1 MSLGI
6 ALTLFKSVGRF
17 VGGWKSGNLVDKKL
31 AGLEEG
37 NRLSLEDW
45 DDADEVHPSC
55 ITVDEVECCC
65 CCCQGAPPIRETSL
79 IPNYR

>member
-6 ALTLFKSVGRF
+6 SLTLFKSVGRF
-17 VGGWKSGNLVDKKL
+17 VGGWKSGIWWTKNWLVLRK
-31 AGLEEG
+31 EIVF
-37 NRLSLEDW
+37 LEDW

-55 ITVDEVECCC
+55 IIVDEVECCC
-65 CCCQGAPPIRETSL
+65 CCCQGAPPMRETVL